1 MLEKTKNKF
10 PFTHKNNNGIKNR
23 PISGRFFLA
32 RVRAKRMRA
41 HINTNTQMRVFCNIL
56 QERKYTLS
64 MKQIEFS
71 IPKSPT
77 FDIGQTLDCG
87 QVFRFVKEGD
97 RYKICAKNHMAHI
110 SDSGE
115 EYRVSCDDKEFF
127 EKYFDF
133 DTDYAAIQAQVQDG
147 GFVSEAIEYGKG
159 IHILRQDPIE
169 AIFSFIISQNN
180 HIPRI
185 KGIIERICNTLG
197 EDMGEYHAFPCVERL
212 ASAGEGFYASIG
224 AGYRAAYLD
233 RVAKSLLDEDINE
246 WQKLSTSE
254 LRAKLLSLYGV
265 GRKVA
270 DCALLFGFSRFDVFP
285 VDTWIKKAF
294 ESEYEGVTP
303 EKMSDLLIQK
313 YKENSGFVQQW
324 AFYYKRAKKV

>member
-1 MLEKTKNKF
+1 MDGALAPETKTRSERTYTRNVRL
-10 PFTHKNNNGIKNR
+10 H
-23 PISGRFFLA
+23 A
-32 RVRAKRMRA
+32 RAR
-41 HINTNTQMRVFCNIL
+41 ITIL
-56 QERKYTLS
+56 MNQV
-64 MKQIEFS
+64 EFS
-71 IPKSPT
+71 IPKTPT
-77 FDIGQTLDCG
+77 FDVGQTLDCG
-87 QVFRFVKEGD
+87 QVFRFVQEGNAF
-97 RYKICAKNHMAHI
+97 KVCAKNHMAQI
-110 SDSGE
+110 TDLGN
-115 EYRVSCDDKEFF
+115 EYIVKCDDKDFF

-133 DTDYAAIQAQVQDG
+133 DTDYAAIQQRFSDG

-185 KGIIERICNTLG
+185 KGIIERICNALG
-197 EDMGEYHAFPCVERL
+197 EDMGEYHAFPSVRSL
-212 ASAGEGFYASIG
+212 ASVGEDFYASIG

-233 RVAKSLLDEDINE
+233 RVAKTMLEQNVDE
-246 WQKLSTSE
+246 WQKLSTPD

-294 ESEYEGVTP
+294 ESEYDGVAP
-303 EKMSDLLIQK
+303 EKMSDLLVQK
-313 YKENSGFVQQW
+313 YGEYAGFVQQW

>member
-1 MLEKTKNKF
+1 ME
-10 PFTHKNNNGIKNR
+10 
-23 PISGRFFLA
+23 
-32 RVRAKRMRA
+32 
-41 HINTNTQMRVFCNIL
+41 
-56 QERKYTLS
+56 
-64 MKQIEFS
+64 QIEFS
-71 IPKSPT
+71 IPKTPT
-77 FDIGQTLDCG
+77 FDVEQTLDCG
-87 QVFRFVKEGD
+87 QVFRFVKDGNAF
-97 RYKICAKNHMAHI
+97 KVCAKNHMARI
-110 SDSGE
+110 EDKGC
-115 EYRVSCDDKEFF
+115 EYSVVCDDKDFF

-133 DTDYAAIQAQVQDG
+133 DTDYAAIQQTVQDG

-185 KGIIERICNTLG
+185 KGIIERICGTLG
-197 EDMGEYHAFPCVERL
+197 EDMGEYHAFPSVEKL
-212 ASAGEGFYASIG
+212 ASAGEDFYASIG

-233 RVAKSLLDEDINE
+233 RVAKSLLDEDISE

-254 LRAKLLSLYGV
+254 LRTKLLSLYGV

-294 ESEYEGVTP
+294 ESEYEGVSP
-303 EKMSDLLIQK
+303 EKMSDLLIEK
-313 YKENSGFVQQW
+313 YGENAGFVQQW
-324 AFYYKRAKKV
+324 AFYYKRAKKYRQNAFFVLK

>member
-1 MLEKTKNKF
+1 ME
-10 PFTHKNNNGIKNR
+10 
-23 PISGRFFLA
+23 
-32 RVRAKRMRA
+32 
-41 HINTNTQMRVFCNIL
+41 
-56 QERKYTLS
+56 
-64 MKQIEFS
+64 QIEFS
-71 IPKSPT
+71 IPKTPT
-77 FDIGQTLDCG
+77 FDVEQTLDCG
-87 QVFRFVKEGD
+87 QVFRFVKDGNAF
-97 RYKICAKNHMAHI
+97 KVCAKNHMARI
-110 SDSGE
+110 EDKGC
-115 EYRVSCDDKEFF
+115 EYSVVCDDKDFF

-133 DTDYAAIQAQVQDG
+133 DTDYAAIQQTVQDG

-159 IHILRQDPIE
+159 IHILRQDPTE

-185 KGIIERICNTLG
+185 KGIIERICGTLG
-197 EDMGEYHAFPCVERL
+197 DDMGEYHAFPSVEKL
-212 ASAGEGFYASIG
+212 ASAGEDFYASIG

-233 RVAKSLLDEDINE
+233 RVAKSLLDEDISE

-254 LRAKLLSLYGV
+254 LRTKLLSLYGV

-294 ESEYEGVTP
+294 ESEYEGVSP
-303 EKMSDLLIQK
+303 EKMSDLLIEK
-313 YKENSGFVQQW
+313 YGENAGFVQQW

>member
-1 MLEKTKNKF
+1 ME
-10 PFTHKNNNGIKNR
+10 
-23 PISGRFFLA
+23 
-32 RVRAKRMRA
+32 
-41 HINTNTQMRVFCNIL
+41 
-56 QERKYTLS
+56 
-64 MKQIEFS
+64 QIEFS
-71 IPKSPT
+71 IPKTPT
-77 FDIGQTLDCG
+77 FDVEQTLDCG
-87 QVFRFVKEGD
+87 QVFRFVKDGNAF
-97 RYKICAKNHMAHI
+97 KVCAKNHMARI
-110 SDSGE
+110 EDKGC
-115 EYRVSCDDKEFF
+115 EYSVVCDDKVFF

-133 DTDYAAIQAQVQDG
+133 DTDYAAIQQTVQDG

-185 KGIIERICNTLG
+185 KGIIERICGTLG
-197 EDMGEYHAFPCVERL
+197 EDMGEHHAFPSVEKL
-212 ASAGEGFYASIG
+212 ASAGEDFYASIG

-233 RVAKSLLDEDINE
+233 RVAKTLLDEDVNE
-246 WQKLSTSE
+246 WEKLSTSD
-254 LRAKLLSLYGV
+254 LRSKLLSLYGV

-294 ESEYEGVTP
+294 ESEYEGVSP
-303 EKMSDLLIQK
+303 EKMSDLLIEK
-313 YKENSGFVQQW
+313 YGENAGFVQQW